1 MANRKNYQYTCEQPA
16 IWSPMNANL
25 QMQGIKV
32 RHLLE
37 SLMMNDDDHV
47 CAGAYQR
54 PSPRR
59 HGDQACWRGRGYFAA
74 AQYIQGDEER
84 GNEEGKGE

>member
-37 SLMMNDDDHV
+37 SLMMMPMCVQVVTSDPLPEDMV
-47 CAGAYQR
+47 TRPAGGAEDTLLLLNIFKGTKR
-54 PSPRR
+54 
-59 HGDQACWRGRGYFAA
+59 
-74 AQYIQGDEER
+74 EEM
-84 GNEEGKGE
+84 KKAKVI